1 MVRAE
6 DWGRNK
12 GCTMFVFDNTANGL
26 PRSDVLDPVRTGET
40 SIVIRFGQNPG
51 VNLTVLIYG
60 EFEKNYWRLIA
71 ARRSFTTCTDSKD
84 AASSLEQFP
93 VGSLSFPRS

>member
-1 MVRAE
+1 
-6 DWGRNK
+6 
-12 GCTMFVFDNTANGL
+12 MFVFDNTANGL

-60 EFEKNYWRLIA
+60 EFENLLEIN
-71 ARRSFTTCTDSKD
+71 SSKTVIYD
-84 AASSLEQFP
+84 MYRQ
-93 VGSLSFPRS
+93 